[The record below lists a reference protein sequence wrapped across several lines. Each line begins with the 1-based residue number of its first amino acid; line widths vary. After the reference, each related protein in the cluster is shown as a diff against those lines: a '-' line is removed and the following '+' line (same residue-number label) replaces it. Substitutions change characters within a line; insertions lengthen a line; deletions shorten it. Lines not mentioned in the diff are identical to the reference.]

1 LRCTLSFKRDHS
13 FVRIVFFQS
22 LAGGE
27 IAGFAAAI
35 EIGVRPLEINVVWDS
50 DFDDF
55 AMPLDVFVV
64 LHVIAE

>member
-1 LRCTLSFKRDHS
+1 VGFG
-13 FVRIVFFQS
+13 FVRLIVLQGP
-22 LAGGE
+22 AGGA

-35 EIGVRPLEINVVWDS
+35 EIGMRPLEINGVWDP
-50 DFDDF
+50 DLDYF

>member
-1 LRCTLSFKRDHS
+1 MRRTISFKRDYS
-13 FVRIVFFQS
+13 FARIIFFQS

-35 EIGVRPLEINVVWDS
+35 EIGMRPLEVNVVWDS
-50 DFDDF
+50 DLDYF

-64 LHVIAE
+64 LHVITE